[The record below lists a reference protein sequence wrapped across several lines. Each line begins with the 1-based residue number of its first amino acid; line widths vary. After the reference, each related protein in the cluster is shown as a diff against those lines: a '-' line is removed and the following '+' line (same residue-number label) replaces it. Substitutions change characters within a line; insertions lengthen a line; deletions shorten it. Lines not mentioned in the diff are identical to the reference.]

1 MTVESK
7 QTNQGVNSWR
17 DLTPLIAPK
26 SVAIVGASQRGAD
39 ANLAREPRGNRVI
52 RNLRNFGFEGR
63 IVAVNPKYS
72 EVMGCPCYPD
82 IASIPEP
89 VDCVVSAVPNRHV
102 PDLLESAA
110 NAGVRAAVVFAAGF
124 GEIGGEGKVRQ
135 ARLEALSKERGFLIC
150 GPNCYGVL
158 NVHGKAPLFAS
169 TIPPGFLAGSVALI
183 SQSGGLST
191 TIANALMLNRHVGLS
206 HIISCGNQAGATIE
220 EYMNYFV
227 EDANTRVIAVFVEG
241 FKQPER
247 LLDVARKAAERNKP
261 LIVLKGGR
269 SEVSKRAAATHSGS
283 LAGAAEVVDA
293 AFRQGGIVSVR
304 SINELIDSISVFSCD
319 GFIKKYRGGRRIG
332 VLSGSG
338 GECTLVSDAAA
349 DVGVEVPELTEAT
362 KASLQAAVADFGNM
376 NNPLDGTGAMYD
388 DEKIFPR
395 LLQGLVDDANIDIV
409 TINLEAN
416 DPRPKELKSANRFT
430 VAIEKATA
438 ASNKPIAT
446 FSSVVGGPVD
456 PEILQPLRNAGI
468 PIMEGAECA
477 TATIR
482 NLADYDDFQK
492 SRLTG
497 GGEIPR
503 PAVHA
508 KLPSGILGA
517 EAAFALFKEFAI
529 PVAPTVLTRS
539 ADEAQLAADKMG
551 YPVVLK
557 VESAQITHKSDVG
570 GVALRLSNA
579 SEVRAAFTHIQSE
592 VKSRVPSATIDG
604 IVVQRMAGE
613 GVEMILG
620 IKRDPLFGPVVLCGL
635 GGILVEVLKDVAV
648 GIPPL
653 SRQQAQDMLAR
664 LRGWQIL
671 SGVRGKPAADIDALC
686 DAVVGI
692 SNLTV
697 SLGDQLLGVDINP
710 LIVLPKGQGVVAVDA
725 VVEVR

>member
-1 MTVESK
+1 MSSESTV
-7 QTNQGVNSWR
+7 WR
-17 DLTPLIAPK
+17 DLSPLIAPK

-39 ANLAREPRGNRVI
+39 TNLAREPRGNRVI
-52 RNLRNFGFEGR
+52 RNLRNFGFTGR
-63 IVAVNPKYS
+63 IVTVNPKYT
-72 EVMGCPCYPD
+72 EIMGYPCYPD
-82 IASIPEP
+82 VASIPEP
-89 VDCVVSAVPNRHV
+89 VDCIVSAVPNRHV

-124 GEIGGEGKVRQ
+124 DEIGGEGKARQ
-135 ARLEALSKERGFLIC
+135 ARLESLSKERGFLIC

-169 TIPPGFLAGSVALI
+169 TIPPGFIAGSVALI

-206 HIISCGNQAGATIE
+206 HIISCGNQSGATIE

-227 EDANTRVIAVFVEG
+227 GDPNTRVIAVFVEG

-247 LLDVARKAAERNKP
+247 LLTVAHKAAEANKP
-261 LIVLKGGR
+261 LIILKGGR
-269 SEVSKRAAATHSGS
+269 SDVSKRAAATHSGS

-319 GFIKKYRGGRRIG
+319 GFMKKYRGGRRIG

-349 DVGVEVPELTEAT
+349 RVAIEVPELTEAT
-362 KASLQAAVADFGNM
+362 KVNLQESVADFGNM

-395 LLQGLVDDANIDIV
+395 LLQGLIDDANIDLV

-416 DPRPKELKSANRFT
+416 DPRPKELKSGNRFT
-430 VAIEKATA
+430 LAIEKAAA
-438 ASNKPIAT
+438 ASAKPIAT

-456 PEILQPLRNAGI
+456 PEILQPLRAAGV

-482 NLADYDDFQK
+482 NLADYFEFQK
-492 SRLTG
+492 SCG
-497 GGEIPR
+497 GGEEVPFPR
-503 PAVHA
+503 AYR
-508 KLPSGILGA
+508 KLPAGILGA
-517 EAAFALFKEFAI
+517 ETAFALFQEFKI
-529 PVAPTVLTRS
+529 PIAPTVLART
-539 ADEAQLAADKMG
+539 AEEAAAAADQMG

-570 GVALRLSNA
+570 GVALRLSNN
-579 SEVRAAFTHIQSE
+579 SEVRGAFRLIQSTAT
-592 VKSRVPSATIDG
+592 SRVPNAKIDG
-604 IVVQRMAGE
+604 VIVQRMAGE

-635 GGILVEVLKDVAV
+635 GGILVEVLKDITV

-653 SRQQAQDMLAR
+653 THSQAHDMLAR
-664 LRGWQIL
+664 LRGFQVL
-671 SGVRGKPAADIDALC
+671 GGVRGKPAGDVDALC
-686 DAVVGI
+686 QTIVAVG
-692 SNLTV
+692 NLAV
-697 SLGDQLLGVDINP
+697 SVGDQLNGVDINP

-725 VVEVR
+725 VVEIR